1 MEVDVVAIDAAA
13 EPMHDL
19 RGAGGVFGGY
29 VDGVDYGAAVHGAG
43 RIGSMDGAAELQCE
57 RAMTGASFED
67 LDGRGGVS
75 GGGCDVDVKEGD
87 DGGCVEGV
95 DLLLPNGAGVSP
107 IGACEEDER
116 GPRTGV
122 TNRRTLVTYSSI
134 VGKVTQYCA
143 PALEVT
149 SFRVLCPMMSVCR
162 ILPRWVSTFFEGFN
176 AVLRIVV
183 ALSFNRRSSTISP
196 SAPRALDIDR
206 GLLVGGSN

>member
-13 EPMHDL
+13 EPMHNL

-43 RIGSMDGAAELQCE
+43 RIGGMDGAAELQCE

-75 GGGCDVDVKEGD
+75 GGGCDVDVEEGD
-87 DGGCVEGV
+87 DGGCVKGV

-116 GPRTGV
+116 GA
-122 TNRRTLVTYSSI
+122 TYGSYQPADFGN
-134 VGKVTQYCA
+134 VLFDCGKGHA
-143 PALEVT
+143 
-149 SFRVLCPMMSVCR
+149 VLCAGARGHQFSCALPDDVSV
-162 ILPRWVSTFFEGFN
+162 
-176 AVLRIVV
+176 
-183 ALSFNRRSSTISP
+183 
-196 SAPRALDIDR
+196 
-206 GLLVGGSN
+206 